1 MSAKTVD
8 LVLVV
13 LLMAALLWV
22 ATMMTLIEF
31 SGNMKLVANEMG
43 TIKTELR
50 GIREELHSA
59 RVAQGQTC
67 EVGDE

>member
-22 ATMMTLIEF
+22 ATMMTLVEF
-31 SGNMKLVANEMG
+31 SGDMRSVANEMG
-43 TIKTELR
+43 TIKSELC
-50 GIREELHSA
+50 GIREELRSA
-59 RVAQGQTC
+59 RVAPEQTC